1 MSKNN
6 PVGWFEIYVED
17 INRAKTF
24 YQNVFKTGDFIQLS
38 EGETKMYAFPWDDSK
53 PYISGS
59 LVQSPYLKPS
69 IGGTIVYFNCI
80 DCAVEE
86 NHVKKN
92 GGTIIKTK
100 FSIGEFGFI
109 TIVKDTEGNLI
120 GLHSRK

>member
-24 YQNVFKTGDFIQLS
+24 YQNVFKTSDFIQLS
-38 EGETKMYAFPWDDSK
+38 EGETKMYAFPRDDSK

-69 IGGTIVYFNCI
+69 VGGTIVYFNCI

-86 NHVKKN
+86 NRVEKN